1 MSLRVFLILAVLSI
15 PIGLWAKRVPPKPV
29 SPVVH
34 AGVTYSAAGDG
45 REGYVVATETSTG
58 KELWRVK
65 VFTVRIKSGMEEDV
79 QWVFITDLSLDSNAL
94 LIRDEK
100 SRCYRL
106 DLDKRRVKKDTCH

>member
-1 MSLRVFLILAVLSI
+1 M
-15 PIGLWAKRVPPKPV
+15 
-29 SPVVH
+29 SPVLH

-45 REGYVVATETSTG
+45 WGGYVVATETSTG
-58 KELWRVK
+58 KELWK
-65 VFTVRIKSGMEEDV
+65 IKIFTVHIKFGMEEDV

-106 DLDKRRVKKDTCH
+106 DLEKKRVKKDICH

>member
-1 MSLRVFLILAVLSI
+1 M
-15 PIGLWAKRVPPKPV
+15 
-29 SPVVH
+29 VH
-34 AGVTYSAAGDG
+34 DGVTYSVAGDG

-58 KELWRVK
+58 KELWKVK
-65 VFTVRIKSGMEEDV
+65 VFTVHIKLWMEEDV

-106 DLDKRRVKKDTCH
+106 DLEKKRVKKDICR

>member
-1 MSLRVFLILAVLSI
+1 M
-15 PIGLWAKRVPPKPV
+15 
-29 SPVVH
+29 VH
-34 AGVTYSAAGDG
+34 DGVTYSVAGDG

-58 KELWRVK
+58 KELWKVK
-65 VFTVRIKSGMEEDV
+65 VFTVHMNSWTEECL

-106 DLDKRRVKKDTCH
+106 DLEKKRVKKDLCR

>member
-1 MSLRVFLILAVLSI
+1 M
-15 PIGLWAKRVPPKPV
+15 

-34 AGVTYSAAGDG
+34 DGVTYSVAGDG

-58 KELWRVK
+58 KELWKVK
-65 VFTVRIKSGMEEDV
+65 VFTVHIKLWMEEDV

-100 SRCYRL
+100 ARCYRL
-106 DLDKRRVKKDTCH
+106 DLEKKRVKKDLCR

>member
-1 MSLRVFLILAVLSI
+1 MRLLLILAVLAI
-15 PIGLWAKRVPPKPV
+15 PMGLWAKRVPPKPV

-45 REGYVVATETSTG
+45 RGGYVVATETSTG
-58 KELWRVK
+58 KELWKVK
-65 VFTVRIKSGMEEDV
+65 AFTVQIRFRMEEDV
-79 QWVFITDLSLDSNAL
+79 QWVFITDLNLDSNAL

-106 DLDKRRVKKDTCH
+106 DLDKKRVKKDICR

>member
-1 MSLRVFLILAVLSI
+1 MRLRLLLLVAVLAI
-15 PIGLWAKRVPPKPV
+15 PTGLWAKRVPPKPV

-45 REGYVVATETSTG
+45 RGGYVVATETSTG
-58 KELWRVK
+58 KELWK
-65 VFTVRIKSGMEEDV
+65 IKIFTVHIKFGMEEDV

-106 DLDKRRVKKDTCH
+106 DLDKKRVKKDICH

>member
-1 MSLRVFLILAVLSI
+1 MRLRWFLLLVVLGLATD
-15 PIGLWAKRVPPKPV
+15 LWGKRVPPKPV

-34 AGVTYSAAGDG
+34 AGVTYSAAGNG
-45 REGYVVATETSTG
+45 RGGYVLATESSTG

-65 VFTVRIKSGMEEDV
+65 IFTVHIKFWMEEDV
-79 QWVFITDLSLDSNAL
+79 QWIFITDLKLDANAL

-106 DLDKRRVKKDTCH
+106 DLNKKRVEKETCH